1 MCSRVIGGGNVGAFV
16 RLVIAPAGLLGI
28 GLALLAS
35 SGAFALTRIHVK
47 IQAPRTVSA
56 GQKVVLIISGYT
68 RRPYTLLAFFYD
80 NRSCAR
86 TGLAEEARRES
97 REFLLHR
104 SGSFRIMWTIKSS
117 KPGVHYDCAY
127 LMRNGRPHDTKAR
140 AGAHYLTS

>member
-1 MCSRVIGGGNVGAFV
+1 MQSSHRRRQRRRVRSPRHSARWAAWNRPSSACEQW
-16 RLVIAPAGLLGI
+16 GI
-28 GLALLAS
+28 RADADPRED
-35 SGAFALTRIHVK
+35 SGAA
-47 IQAPRTVSA
+47 TVSA

-104 SGSFRIMWTIKSS
+104 SGSFRITWTIKSS